1 MALVDAAPS
10 REEGRLLG
18 HSIIPTLRSLTTRQ
32 RVVVTLFYCVVFPY
46 YWWTAVSSGPSGIPD
61 YYNQLTDSFLAGHL
75 DMLYQPPKGLLRLAN
90 PYLSSENGA
99 YQHQYH
105 DLILW
110 HGHFYI
116 GWGVTP
122 VVTLFLPWRALGV
135 GDMPV
140 SLAAVIFACV
150 GLFFAVLL
158 FLTLLDR
165 FLPGTSL
172 WTVAVALAALA
183 LCSVVPFMLRRP
195 AVYEVE
201 IISGYAFL
209 MLALYLLASGC
220 LRSRL
225 VAWRLG
231 LGSLCLGLAFGARAV
246 LIPVTLL
253 AAALVFVVV
262 LHDTANR
269 RTKQVL
275 SYGSLIF
282 VPLGV
287 VLLLALAYNYARFGS
302 PFQYGNEYSLGG
314 VYTRNLHLFSLRY
327 LRPGLTYMVFKPIY
341 FTLSF
346 PYVGLTN
353 FPLPASLP
361 AGYSIEA
368 IGGFLDTTPFVV
380 LLGGIAFVGLR
391 DRMSREFRAVLLALT
406 ALGVLG
412 LLTVAFAIWDV
423 TQEYE
428 ADYLSLLLI
437 PALLVWSALRGGRG
451 WGRRVMKAF
460 GAVLIVYS
468 CAIGFALS
476 FSGYYDSLLVNNPGT
491 FWTLERYTSF
501 LPTTVTKLLGHPDLV
516 RVYYVGGGGT
526 YQPTLRETGVSRL
539 PLHVDVVA
547 PDSSWQMKLVLEAGL
562 PTERAVHVTVRNGDV
577 IRHVTVGAY
586 PSAVLVPLAGGVD
599 RIRITVADREL
610 ALIKGSSFV
619 REG

>member
-1 MALVDAAPS
+1 M
-10 REEGRLLG
+10 
-18 HSIIPTLRSLTTRQ
+18 
-32 RVVVTLFYCVVFPY
+32 TLFYCVVFPY

-437 PALLVWSALRGGRG
+437 PALLVWSSAPRWAGLGQEGHEGVRGRVDRLQLRHRVRLVVLGLLRLASRQQPGDLLDAGAVHELPPNDGHEAPRSPRPRARLLRRGRGDVPADPPRDRCVPTPAPRRCRRAGQLLADEARPGGGLADRARRSRHRAQRGRDSSCDRRRISFRGPRAARGRGG
-451 WGRRVMKAF
+451 
-460 GAVLIVYS
+460 
-468 CAIGFALS
+468 
-476 FSGYYDSLLVNNPGT
+476 P
-491 FWTLERYTSF
+491 
-501 LPTTVTKLLGHPDLV
+501 HPDH
-516 RVYYVGGGGT
+516 GGRSG
-526 YQPTLRETGVSRL
+526 
-539 PLHVDVVA
+539 
-547 PDSSWQMKLVLEAGL
+547 AGADQGFEFR
-562 PTERAVHVTVRNGDV
+562 P
-577 IRHVTVGAY
+577 
-586 PSAVLVPLAGGVD
+586 GGVTI
-599 RIRITVADREL
+599 IR
-610 ALIKGSSFV
+610 
-619 REG
+619 